1 MLQAHNEKRE
11 VPRQRTL
18 KGGQIV
24 LNSGWSTINCTVRN
38 LSAKGAKLELN
49 SIVGV
54 PDSFEL
60 LLQGQPRRASQV
72 IWRTPNEIG
81 VAFETIH

>member
-1 MLQAHNEKRE
+1 MLEAHSEKRE

-18 KGGQIV
+18 KSGQIV
-24 LNSGWSTINCTVRN
+24 LNAGWSTINCTVRN
-38 LSAKGAKLELN
+38 LSPKGAKLELN

-54 PDSFEL
+54 PDFFEI
-60 LLQGQPRRASQV
+60 LLQGQSRRPCQV

-81 VAFETIH
+81 IAFETVH

>member
-1 MLQAHNEKRE
+1 MEVHNEKRE
-11 VPRQRTL
+11 IPRQRTL

-38 LSAKGAKLELN
+38 LSPKGAKLEV
-49 SIVGV
+49 SSSVGV

-60 LLQGQPRRASQV
+60 LLQGQPRKASTV
-72 IWRTPNEIG
+72 IWRTPNELGI
-81 VAFETIH
+81 AFETIH